1 MVGWVV
7 VGRVGAE
14 LNIREDQVRN
24 QRMIVV
30 VFTSPKPSLDL
41 VCMLDTHT
49 LMSGKQS
56 GMSLMAQH
64 TGEVSVAVD
73 KI

>member
-1 MVGWVV
+1 MVVD
-7 VGRVGAE
+7 RVGAQ
-14 LNIREDQVRN
+14 LKIRQDQLRN
-24 QRMIVV
+24 QCMIDV
-30 VFTSPKPSLDL
+30 VFTSPVPSLDS

-56 GMSLMAQH
+56 GISLMAQH

>member
-1 MVGWVV
+1 MV
-7 VGRVGAE
+7 VGRVGAQ
-14 LNIREDQVRN
+14 LNVRQEQVRN
-24 QRMIVV
+24 QCTIVV
-30 VFTSPKPSLDL
+30 VLTSPGPSLDS
-41 VCMLDTHT
+41 VCMLDIHT

-56 GMSLMAQH
+56 GTSLMAQH

>member
-1 MVGWVV
+1 MVVD
-7 VGRVGAE
+7 RVGAR
-14 LNIREDQVRN
+14 LNIRQDQLRN
-24 QRMIVV
+24 QCMIVV
-30 VFTSPKPSLDL
+30 VFTSPGPLLDS